1 MSDVM
6 SGLHIGVEKDPSK
19 MTLKVKIRD
28 ERGERPQGFDY
39 VIAAFLLDA
48 MKDAI
53 NKAVE
58 ELADRVSD
66 AEIDCKAERRER

>member
-28 ERGERPQGFDY
+28 ERGERPQGFDHL
-39 VIAAFLLDA
+39 IASFLLEE
-48 MKDAI
+48 MRKAI

-58 ELADRVSD
+58 ELAERVSD
-66 AEIDCKAERRER
+66 DEIECRTEKREL